1 MKTEDLPVLHLG
13 GSPRENGR
21 LHGEILRA
29 DIKSAIDLWQ
39 STATLPAGTTFQE
52 AVESLIQNTS
62 FVAQIKAHVPDLLE
76 EIEGIAEGANQDR
89 NLVLAFQLG
98 DEMRWFFRDQDARAD
113 RCSAIGAA
121 GLVREPTIVA
131 QNIDVG
137 SWADGMQVLLRIR
150 DLHDES
156 ETLVFTVA
164 GMVAM
169 NGVSGRGFGLCCNTL
184 LQLSPNPRGLPVAA
198 VVRRTLASQ
207 TAAEALHVL
216 RTIPHA
222 SGQNYLFGSRGEI
235 HNLECGGSGVA
246 EYRHGA
252 RIDRVIHTNH
262 PLVHKDATFPL
273 GSLLETSSRLRLESL
288 DRHFASTTGPSTY
301 EEAVRVLQA
310 RDDPDF
316 PVCRETE
323 LDRSDPYWMTI
334 AATIFEIGDTV
345 RMHCAAGPPTQS
357 QFVCFDVNPP
367 RCCA

>member
-1 MKTEDLPVLHLG
+1 MKTEDMPVLDLC

-21 LHGEILRA
+21 HHGEILRA
-29 DIKSAIDLWQ
+29 EIKAAIDLWQ
-39 STATLPAGTTFQE
+39 SSATLPAGITFPW
-52 AVESLIQNTS
+52 AVESLIQSTG
-62 FVAQIKAHVPDLLE
+62 FIAQIKAHIPDLLE
-76 EIEGIAEGANQDR
+76 EIEGIAEGANQDL

-98 DEMRWFFRDQDARAD
+98 DEMRWFFRDQDVRAD

-121 GLVREPTIVA
+121 GIGPEPTIVG

-150 DLHDES
+150 DPRDES

-198 VVRRTLASQ
+198 IVRRTLASQ

-222 SGQNYLFGSRGEI
+222 SGQNYMFGSRTEI
-235 HNLECGGSGVA
+235 RNLECGGSGVA

-262 PLVHKDATFPL
+262 PLVHKDAVFPL
-273 GSLLETSSRLRLESL
+273 GPLLETSSRLRLESL
-288 DRHFASTTGPSTY
+288 DRRFASMTGPSTY
-301 EEAVRVLQA
+301 EEVVEVLQA

-323 LDRSDPYWMTI
+323 LDQSDPYWMTI

-345 RMHCAAGPPTQS
+345 QMHCAAGPPTQS
-357 QFVCFDVNPP
+357 QFVRFGVNPP